1 MDGELDDE
9 SGQPVKEMAKRVR
22 AWASLEHSPV
32 SADWW
37 RSRYYR
43 RELRRLGSRELVLH
57 PELEAAR
64 AAADAPDWPGYTNAR
79 GGPFVPRDCL
89 RVRLNYEY
97 TEDGNDYGDTVA
109 KITGIYCPYSG
120 GDSVIFTRTTD
131 YKIVPRSNPSP
142 VENLTLEGAQRPSE
156 FCQ

>member
-1 MDGELDDE
+1 
-9 SGQPVKEMAKRVR
+9 
-22 AWASLEHSPV
+22 
-32 SADWW
+32 
-37 RSRYYR
+37 
-43 RELRRLGSRELVLH
+43 
-57 PELEAAR
+57 AR
-64 AAADAPDWPGYTNAR
+64 AAADAPDWPGYTNAQ

-131 YKIVPRSNPSP
+131 YKIVPKRKPSP
-142 VENLTLEGAQRPSE
+142 VENLTLEGRAA
-156 FCQ
+156 